1 MYVNSLRST
10 PGNFASNKND
20 MGTIYHFNQLTRLE
34 FQLDASDVFMSCELT
49 QKGVKTQTHFIISH
63 SELNKIL
70 GNIQHF
76 NPENDLFAE
85 LEITQLSEDLCIY
98 SLDMQNSVWNN
109 DWLSAYI
116 FHEKYTEIRA

>member
-20 MGTIYHFNQLTRLE
+20 MGTIYHFNQLTKLE

-49 QKGVKTQTHFIISH
+49 QKGVKTQTHFLISH

-70 GNIQHF
+70 GNIQYF
-76 NPENDLFAE
+76 NPGSDLFS
-85 LEITQLSEDLCIY
+85 EIEIAQLNEELCIY
-98 SLDMQNSVWNN
+98 TLNMENGSWNN
-109 DWLSAYI
+109 EWMNDYI
-116 FHEKYTEIRA
+116 FREKYTEIRA